1 MANKI
6 PPTPAE
12 QDDQLAYLLRRA
24 KWPLSPKVFAA
35 LVNKTVSTPIELA
48 VFDNKLRILLF
59 DRKDDEYEGYHMPG
73 TVLRDNETVPDAVE
87 RLLKS
92 EVVGGNIT
100 PPISLG
106 WKEITKGDEFGQD
119 PNRHQISLLHA
130 CWLTEPWG
138 SKQGEFF
145 SVDELPENT
154 LSHHRV
160 LIKEI
165 VRRLNR

>member
-6 PPTPAE
+6 PLTPAEMEE
-12 QDDQLAYLLRRA
+12 QDDQLADLLRRA

-35 LVNKTVSTPIELA
+35 LVSKTVSTPIELA

-100 PPISLG
+100 PP
-106 WKEITKGDEFGQD
+106 
-119 PNRHQISLLHA
+119 
-130 CWLTEPWG
+130 
-138 SKQGEFF
+138 
-145 SVDELPENT
+145 
-154 LSHHRV
+154 
-160 LIKEI
+160 
-165 VRRLNR
+165 